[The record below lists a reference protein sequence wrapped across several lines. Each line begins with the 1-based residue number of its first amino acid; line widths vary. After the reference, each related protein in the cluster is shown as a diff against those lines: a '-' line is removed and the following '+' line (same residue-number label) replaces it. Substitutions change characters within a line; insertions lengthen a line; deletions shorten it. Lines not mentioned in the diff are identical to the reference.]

1 MYLANKDISYINNFE
16 KFCNLEVLWLNGNKV
31 QGNFSFRN
39 LPINSMS
46 HFTHVTLDLLLLDSP
61 H

>member
-1 MYLANKDISYINNFE
+1 MYLAKKNISYITNFE

-31 QGNFSFRN
+31 KGNFSFRN
-39 LPINSMS
+39 LPINSML
-46 HFTHVTLDLLLLDSP
+46 HFKHATLDLLLDSP